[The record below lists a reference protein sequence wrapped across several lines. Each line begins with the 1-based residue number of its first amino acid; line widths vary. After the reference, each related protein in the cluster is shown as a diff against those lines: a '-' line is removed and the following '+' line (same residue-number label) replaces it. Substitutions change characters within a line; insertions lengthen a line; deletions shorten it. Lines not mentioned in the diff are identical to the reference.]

1 MSYAVEVLMRAATLW
16 ITIFLQLK
24 WAKNSLPWYDEYL
37 FIWTII
43 SSTVVF
49 FVTSAKRPEL
59 IVTNKTSTYETPPKF
74 LSFLKKPSNT
84 VAPRLNFNNAMKN
97 TKKGVTTATTF

>member
-1 MSYAVEVLMRAATLW
+1 MSYAVEVLMRAVTLW
-16 ITIFLQLK
+16 VSIFLQLK

-43 SSTVVF
+43 SSVAVF
-49 FVTSAKRPEL
+49 LVTSSKRPEL
-59 IVTNKTSTYETPPKF
+59 VITNKTSNYSTPPKF
-74 LSFLKKPSNT
+74 LSFMKKSNNT
-84 VAPRLNFNNAMKN
+84 VAPRLKFNNTMKN